1 MSAVAQTTQTLRV
14 LHVED
19 DFADAMLLQQALCD
33 AGGYEFE
40 LEVVRTLSDAKR
52 KLARRQYDLIIVDLR
67 LPDSIDPSDTVRTA
81 EKIAGR
87 TPVLILTGSARVD
100 AEALGPH
107 LMILDKNEFFNG
119 KDRTASFRLMRKVQ
133 DAANDALH
141 L

>member
-1 MSAVAQTTQTLRV
+1 MSTVANTTQTLRV

-40 LEVVRTLSDAKR
+40 LEVVRTLGDAKR
-52 KLARRQYDLIIVDLR
+52 KLAKRQYDLIIVDLR

-81 EKIAGR
+81 EKIARG
-87 TPVLILTGSARVD
+87 TPLLILTGSARVD
-100 AEALGPH
+100 SEALGGH
-107 LMILDKNEFFNG
+107 LTILDKNEFFNG
-119 KDRTASFRLMRKVQ
+119 KDRTASFRLMRTVQ
-133 DAANDALH
+133 DTANDALH